1 MADLSVTAADVVAV
15 SGSTV
20 TEDGTAGATI
30 TAGQVVYKD
39 TTDSNKLKL
48 ADASA
53 EATAAVCGVAMHG
66 ATSGQPLKY
75 AVAGSLTFSTMTVGE
90 TYQVSATAG
99 AIAPVADIS
108 TNYVSFVG
116 YASTATNLVLM
127 LRASGITHA

>member
-1 MADLSVTAADVVAV
+1 MADLSVTASDVVAV

-75 AVAGSLTFSTMTVGE
+75 AVAGNLTFSTMTVGE

-127 LRASGITHA
+127 LRASGIAHA